1 MLRSF
6 TFKSSVR
13 QSSRLH
19 LNQAERG
26 LMELGPPQ
34 GMVVRLP
41 RVRNSE
47 ERITL
52 RNKAERKVDV
62 ADV

>member
-1 MLRSF
+1 MTTRFGAPENMFAGMAVS
-6 TFKSSVR
+6 
-13 QSSRLH
+13 
-19 LNQAERG
+19 
-26 LMELGPPQ
+26 ELLASE
-34 GMVVRLP
+34 MVVRLP

-52 RNKAERKVDV
+52 RNRAERKVDV